1 MRTGWILAVLAA
13 AATSAA
19 AIAQVAPPPPPPP
32 VRPGATVLPPAT
44 GPGTQGRGTQP
55 AVKPFVAT
63 GLILGRVVDAGTGR
77 PVSGAVVLLSGGPA
91 RVQGPPV
98 PGQPAPPPASPPQL
112 LADSEGRFAFRQ
124 LTRGSYGLQA
134 TKPGYSS
141 GAYA

>member
-19 AIAQVAPPPPPPP
+19 AIAQVAPPPAPS
-32 VRPGATVLPPAT
+32 RAARAHVLPAGHRPRHRRV
-44 GPGTQGRGTQP
+44 RGNQP

-98 PGQPAPPPASPPQL
+98 PGQPAPPP
-112 LADSEGRFAFRQ
+112 RFTAP
-124 LTRGSYGLQA
+124 TAG
-134 TKPGYSS
+134 
-141 GAYA
+141 